1 MPSGII
7 IDDLDRNG
15 NREVDDLKGSS
26 IILIA
31 DTGTDIVMKEFSR
44 QKSKTKMLAEC
55 IMVLSSELIKNMS
68 RKDFIR
74 FQNELLLKLG
84 V

>member
-7 IDDLDRNG
+7 VDDLDRNG
-15 NREVDDLKGSS
+15 NMEVDDLKGNS

-31 DTGTDIVMKEFSR
+31 DTRADIVMKGFSR
-44 QKSKTKMLAEC
+44 QKSETKMLTEC
-55 IMVLSSELIKNMS
+55 IMVLSSELIKHIS